1 MVICPKIF
9 ISFYPV
15 LRQKT
20 IATVSPLSPLLSR
33 DQTYDDHFSFV
44 FGGEGKVVSG
54 SKGREEVKFSF
65 TIQKNWNIEVV
76 SWSWL
81 PKKKRFSCG

>member
-33 DQTYDDHFSFV
+33 DQTCDDHFSFV
-44 FGGEGKVVSG
+44 FGGERKVVSG

-65 TIQKNWNIEVV
+65 TIQKTWNIEVV

-81 PKKKRFSCG
+81 PKKKRFSSG